1 LKEEPRRLSDRIS
14 DPAYLARLDSIPTP
28 ELREM
33 REECEELEAEISF
46 TRRLLHGKLDIVRH
60 ELERRAAGG
69 DRDIQTLVERLPSIL
84 GEGLSGPGGR
94 YLRVLVPR
102 NADIQRRMVE
112 KLASDST
119 LANIDDLSAQELST
133 IMSRLAGAESKA
145 SEQRHQVQDAMDR
158 VRGELIRRYKE
169 GQEDPFEL
177 LPSTG

>member
-14 DPAYLARLDSIPTP
+14 DPAYLAKLDSVATP

-46 TRRLLHGKLDIVRH
+46 TRRLLHGKMDIVRH

-69 DRDIQTLVERLPSIL
+69 DRDIQTLVQRLPSIL
-84 GEGLSGPGGR
+84 GEGRGGSGGR
-94 YLRVLVPR
+94 HLKVLVPR
-102 NADIQRRMVE
+102 NADVQRRMVE
-112 KLASDST
+112 KLASDSM
-119 LANIDDLSAQELST
+119 LANIDDLSAQELSN
-133 IMSRLAGAESKA
+133 IMGKLAGAEVKA
-145 SEQRHQVQDAMDR
+145 SEQRKQIQDAMDR